1 MEKQTTIDHTDVIE
15 AVDPA
20 RVLESVVSE
29 LEVLLADAPLGTGKE
44 LVSLYGALLLFN
56 LGGWSDLLPSVGL
69 SLNRRRS
76 LEGRVVR
83 AARRVVP
90 ESAGAHPAEAAE
102 AAMVLAGAKIDELL
116 HLIDPELR
124 RVAA

>member
-1 MEKQTTIDHTDVIE
+1 MEKQIPVDHNDAVE
-15 AVDPA
+15 VVDPA
-20 RVLESVVSE
+20 HVLESVVSE
-29 LEVLLADAPLGTGKE
+29 LEVLLADAPLGASGE

-56 LGGWSDLLPSVGL
+56 LGGWADLIPTVGL

-90 ESAGAHPAEAAE
+90 TLRDAHPAEAAE
-102 AAMVLAGAKIDELL
+102 VAMVVAGAKIEELL

-124 RVAA
+124 RLAA